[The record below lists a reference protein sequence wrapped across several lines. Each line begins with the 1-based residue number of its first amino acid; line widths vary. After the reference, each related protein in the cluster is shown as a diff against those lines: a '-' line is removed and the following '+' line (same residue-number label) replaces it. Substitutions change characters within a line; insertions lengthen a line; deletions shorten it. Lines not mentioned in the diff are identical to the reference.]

1 LFEQNGILSKRF
13 GASTTSLGP
22 LLGDLG
28 SLGSTGTTPNGMNPY
43 EKWSNGTDKMFMNGS
58 SGGDSQ
64 NSVSHSKFGDK
75 KFDAFLIWRQI
86 FKLHFNLV
94 AVL

>member
-1 LFEQNGILSKRF
+1 
-13 GASTTSLGP
+13 
-22 LLGDLG
+22 
-28 SLGSTGTTPNGMNPY
+28 
-43 EKWSNGTDKMFMNGS
+43 MNGS